1 MQNKNTMIDFN
12 GLCELGFPPNQSRTI
27 IRQSK
32 ALLVS
37 RGYGFYNGKRVGLV
51 PLFIVSEIIA
61 LPSDIE
67 RGNNDK

>member
-1 MQNKNTMIDFN
+1 MEDKKMMCFKD
-12 GLCELGFPPNQSRTI
+12 LVDLGFPVNQARSI

-51 PLFIVSEIIA
+51 PSAIVFEIIG
-61 LPSDIE
+61 LVPP
-67 RGNNDK
+67 RGEDQYGED